1 MKNTQPKFV
10 FDRINGEV
18 CLLLTFDNA
27 EWIDENLWISDRDLG
42 CAGLLD
48 AVPNDLRIAISFNKL
63 IDALKI
69 AKEYRQTLR
78 EVQIDCNVSSQ
89 HFDSNNKSLW
99 CERVVIE
106 HPIAG
111 HDFDSEFYIRFTEY
125 DTNFDYE
132 LAISWEM
139 LGLSHCETLDDIN
152 KELLRKASAEEV
164 IICFE

>member
-78 EVQIDCNVSSQ
+78 EVQIDCNVSS
-89 HFDSNNKSLW
+89 KR
-99 CERVVIE
+99 E
-106 HPIAG
+106 
-111 HDFDSEFYIRFTEY
+111 
-125 DTNFDYE
+125 
-132 LAISWEM
+132 ISI
-139 LGLSHCETLDDIN
+139 S
-152 KELLRKASAEEV
+152 S
-164 IICFE
+164 